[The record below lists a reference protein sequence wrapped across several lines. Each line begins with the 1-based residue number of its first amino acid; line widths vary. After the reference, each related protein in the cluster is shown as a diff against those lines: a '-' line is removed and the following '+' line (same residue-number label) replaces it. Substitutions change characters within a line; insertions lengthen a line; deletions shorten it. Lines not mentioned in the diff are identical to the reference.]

1 MNNVDLKT
9 YLPIMYQGIAEVEAQ
24 QDALSI
30 EINKLHATYQQA
42 LMDQFVQHASLKA
55 IVYYENIFNIVGNPS
70 TESLQFRRERVLSRI
85 KMLTPPYTYWYFRML
100 LDGFF
105 GKDKYKLSVDNDN
118 FTITLESSA
127 NDSLW
132 YHEIQV
138 SITAVKPCNM
148 IFINKPRISE
158 KLLTNEEI
166 YSTTSIRNYTLDGNW
181 MLGLRPFIL
190 IGEETLNKMAS
201 TLSIQQ
207 TFIDKTIEQWQTFFS
222 KSLINDSYNVTE
234 LNISKEGSNLI
245 VTYSISKESVNCI
258 TNIKLMGIDNT
269 ILFNSNVFIPVDDYV
284 TIKHIIN
291 LKEGI
296 DG

>member
-1 MNNVDLKT
+1 MDKVDLKS
-9 YLPIMYQGIAEVEAQ
+9 YLPIVYDGIVEVEAQ
-24 QDALSI
+24 QDALSY
-30 EINKLHATYQQA
+30 EINKLHGTYEQA

-55 IVYYENIFNIVGNPS
+55 IRYYENIFHIVADPS
-70 TESLQFRRERVLSRI
+70 TESLQFRRERVLSRMKI
-85 KMLTPPYTYWYFRML
+85 LTPPYTYWYFRMMM
-100 LDGFF
+100 DGFL

-118 FTITLESSA
+118 ITITLESSSD
-127 NDSLW
+127 DSLW

-148 IFINKPRISE
+148 IFINRPRIFE

-190 IGEETLNKMAS
+190 IGKETLNKMAS

-245 VTYSISKESVNCI
+245 VTYSISRESVNSI

-269 ILFNSNVFIPVDDYV
+269 ILINSNVFIPVDDYV